1 MDSTIWIRKE
11 RKERKLSQAKLARL
25 LHLRQYVLSQWE
37 LGKVIPNDGDVEKIQ
52 RTLERFDKDLE
63 SGAALEFLRR
73 KSPTNV
79 KFDFTSGAKR
89 NGKPNGNGDTANAN
103 TAYRDMLTR
112 LNMTPLSQDA
122 FKAISLFSGCGGLSL
137 GFKWAGFKVE
147 GYVELV
153 ESARAIYE
161 ANLLGSKCLG
171 SDVRGVTQQDIT
183 RWKREFGHIHVL
195 FGGPPCQGFS
205 LAGKRDQYDPRNQ
218 LYAEFARVAGELQP
232 DVILMENVRLL
243 TSMRAPDHS
252 LITDHILRDLDNA
265 GYRCKFQPLNA
276 QDYGVPQFRERV
288 FFIGLRKDFC
298 DLPIVFPERT
308 HGVNNELPLFGHVL
322 KPYVTFLDAT
332 GDLETLESGQISRSD
347 KWHFAVSHPDHVIEM
362 LKAVPEGE
370 SAHNNPDPKF
380 RPTSGYNTTYKR
392 LKWNEP
398 CSTIS
403 TNFGMISGS
412 RNVHPLNTR
421 SLTIREA
428 LRCQSFPDNFALCG
442 TLGDIRTAIGN
453 AVPPLLAKA
462 IGDHLRKTYLE
473 PRYSSGNL

>member
-1 MDSTIWIRKE
+1 MASVIWIRQE
-11 RKERKLSQAKLARL
+11 RKKRKLSQAKLARL
-25 LHLRQYVLSQWE
+25 LHLRQYILSQWE
-37 LGKVIPNDGDVEKIQ
+37 LGKVIPNEDDVKKI
-52 RTLERFDKDLE
+52 RGAFEGFDKDLE
-63 SGAALEFLRR
+63 SGAAFEFLRR

-79 KFDFTSGAKR
+79 KFDFASEIKKS
-89 NGKPNGNGDTANAN
+89 KPNGSRGAAN
-103 TAYRDMLTR
+103 TNPAYREMLTR
-112 LNMTPLSQDA
+112 LNESPLPRDA

-137 GFKWAGFKVE
+137 GFKWAGFKIE
-147 GYVELV
+147 GNVELV

-161 ANLLGSKCLG
+161 ANFPDTKSLGA
-171 SDVRGVTQQDIT
+171 DIRGVTEQDIT

-205 LAGKRDQYDPRNQ
+205 LAGKRDKYDPRNQ
-218 LYAEFARVAGELQP
+218 LYAEFARVAGELRP
-232 DVILMENVRLL
+232 DVVLLENVRLL

-252 LITDHILRDLDNA
+252 LITDHIIRDFDDA

-276 QDYGVPQFRERV
+276 RDYGVPQFRERV
-288 FFIGLRKDFC
+288 FFIGLRKD
-298 DLPIVFPERT
+298 LSNIPIVFPEKT
-308 HGVNNELPLFGHVL
+308 HGVTNMLPLFGSVL
-322 KPYVTFLDAT
+322 KPYVTFRDAT
-332 GDLETLESGQISRSD
+332 GDLERLESGQSSRGD

-362 LKAVPEGE
+362 LRDVPEGE
-370 SAHNNPDPKF
+370 SAHNNPDPNL

-392 LKWNEP
+392 LKWDEP

-428 LRCQSFPDNFALCG
+428 LRCQSFPDDFALCG

-473 PRYSSGNL
+473 PYYSSGSL